1 MATAEE
7 NYKRLS
13 NELDKRLK
21 ADKRLAAIADK
32 ISKGKADFTD
42 TEKYSHIVSQYM
54 GEVISEYIGEIT
66 MPLGKEYVCKALLR
80 EHYDRINDVLGE
92 VQASVD
98 DKLGIHLNP
107 IKAPFPTER
116 VDKAAHSLEDPTV
129 PKETIE
135 RRAKSVTEN
144 CAESMHDD
152 YIKENAGWRSQAGLD
167 CYLVRDADGGC
178 CKWCQALDGKY
189 PYATAP
195 DDIFRRH
202 DNCKC
207 NVTYICG
214 KKRQDVWSKKTW
226 EEPEDKL
233 AARKELEEQSRAR
246 VNSRGQAIEL
256 EKKELESS
264 KFKAK
269 YPETVVV
276 RQDVYS
282 PDYRR
287 HFNEFGE
294 NSNITSVMCEQSQ
307 SMLTHRTGTKY
318 EDMAFIDSRNGR
330 CKVQKGYN
338 VENEV
343 KPTKAMKEMVNES
356 PPYTII
362 AIHNHPGSTVPS
374 IQDLNSCYDKKYKYG
389 VIACHNGNAYRYT
402 VVSELDKSNENLL
415 YIDMLLDNTNKIIYN
430 KDELGDK
437 FASELSSALK
447 QLEQKNIKL
456 EVFLWK

>member
-152 YIKENAGWRSQAGLD
+152 YIKENAGWREQAGLD
-167 CYLVRDADGGC
+167 CYLVRDAGGGC
-178 CKWCQALDGKY
+178 CPWCQALVGKY

-233 AARKELEEQSRAR
+233 AARKELEEQSLPKA
-246 VNSRGQAIEL
+246 NTKEQAKEL
-256 EKKELESS
+256 EKKLLDKPQESGIIKAITIDDFELAASGSNVSQDVLDVLLDEIHQVEKSAGFIYSDVLFDSLGGSDLGTYALQTEMMPNGLFRLNVNTDVFAGYSVEQINKRFSDTESILANS
-264 KFKAK
+264 IHEALIHERGHAK
-269 YPETVVV
+269 Y
-276 RQDVYS
+276 
-282 PDYRR
+282 
-287 HFNEFGE
+287 
-294 NSNITSVMCEQSQ
+294 M
-307 SMLTHRTGTKY
+307 K
-318 EDMAFIDSRNGR
+318 GR
-330 CKVQKGYN
+330 SAA
-338 VENEV
+338 E
-343 KPTKAMKEMVNES
+343 
-356 PPYTII
+356 
-362 AIHNHPGSTVPS
+362 
-374 IQDLNSCYDKKYKYG
+374 
-389 VIACHNGNAYRYT
+389 
-402 VVSELDKSNENLL
+402 VSELHKNLL
-415 YIDMLLDNTNKIIYN
+415 NKHIAGVSTIAYNDGAECIAEVEVLLDKKMPVPDEAMSLYN
-430 KDELGDK
+430 EYVRK
-437 FASELSSALK
+437 
-447 QLEQKNIKL
+447 
-456 EVFLWK
+456 

>member
-214 KKRQDVWSKKTW
+214 KKRQQVWSKQDWSNNKEREYLKRLDAEKAAKRKALSDNSKPKVNSKEQAEAINEPSKNNITVLSKEQAEAINEQNQPIVLTEAEAKEREAMALGKDDNVNNQSLDKP
-226 EEPEDKL
+226 EESGIIKGKESTVLVIDMQFFANKNIPKMESQQLSKSIKSWNEQIEIHKNKIASPEKYYENWDKL
-233 AARKELEEQSRAR
+233 DERYKSGLKKHWEHEIKAFSNDIQAA
-246 VNSRGQAIEL
+246 
-256 EKKELESS
+256 
-264 KFKAK
+264 
-269 YPETVVV
+269 T
-276 RQDVYS
+276 
-282 PDYRR
+282 
-287 HFNEFGE
+287 
-294 NSNITSVMCEQSQ
+294 
-307 SMLTHRTGTKY
+307 
-318 EDMAFIDSRNGR
+318 
-330 CKVQKGYN
+330 
-338 VENEV
+338 
-343 KPTKAMKEMVNES
+343 
-356 PPYTII
+356 
-362 AIHNHPGSTVPS
+362 
-374 IQDLNSCYDKKYKYG
+374 
-389 VIACHNGNAYRYT
+389 
-402 VVSELDKSNENLL
+402 
-415 YIDMLLDNTNKIIYN
+415 
-430 KDELGDK
+430 DELKKRG
-437 FASELSSALK
+437 E
-447 QLEQKNIKL
+447 
-456 EVFLWK
+456 

>member
-1 MATAEE
+1 MSNVEE

-21 ADKRLAAIADK
+21 ADKRLEAIADK

-66 MPLGKEYVCKALLR
+66 MPLGKEYVCKELLR

-135 RRAKSVTEN
+135 RRAKSATEN
-144 CAESMHDD
+144 IAESMHDD

-233 AARKELEEQSRAR
+233 AARKELEEQSRAT
-246 VNSRGQAIEL
+246 VNSKEQAIEL
-256 EKKELESS
+256 EKK
-264 KFKAK
+264 
-269 YPETVVV
+269 
-276 RQDVYS
+276 
-282 PDYRR
+282 
-287 HFNEFGE
+287 
-294 NSNITSVMCEQSQ
+294 M
-307 SMLTHRTGTKY
+307 
-318 EDMAFIDSRNGR
+318 
-330 CKVQKGYN
+330 
-338 VENEV
+338 
-343 KPTKAMKEMVNES
+343 
-356 PPYTII
+356 
-362 AIHNHPGSTVPS
+362 
-374 IQDLNSCYDKKYKYG
+374 
-389 VIACHNGNAYRYT
+389 
-402 VVSELDKSNENLL
+402 LDKSQESGIIEPGESGFWKISMQFFAEKDIENQESGSLRRAMRKYEKRIEEHKE
-415 YIDMLLDNTNKIIYN
+415 YISNPKSHCPNWDSLSDNQKSGLIRHWEKEIRNFEESIQN
-430 KDELGDK
+430 RVDELKERGEYD
-437 FASELSSALK
+437 E
-447 QLEQKNIKL
+447 
-456 EVFLWK
+456 